1 MTTPV
6 TREGKKG
13 RSMKKNWKRNW
24 KWKWKWNGNGNGNGN
39 KMWIISKLLIFPAF
53 E

>member
-13 RSMKKNWKRNW
+13 RSMKRIGKGIENENEMEMEMEMEMEIKCELFQ
-24 KWKWKWNGNGNGNGN
+24 
-39 KMWIISKLLIFPAF
+39 SC
-53 E
+53 